1 MADPT
6 SKDEK
11 SALMWTMITG
21 GAGAGTT
28 LGYFAADDGKKT
40 QATVI
45 GGILGAIIFAIIGV
59 ASYTREEQKTKQLV
73 SGKTAG
79 NVRWMR

>member
-11 SALMWTMITG
+11 SALMWLMMTG

-40 QATVI
+40 QATAI
-45 GGILGAIIFAIIGV
+45 GGILGAIIFAFIGV
-59 ASYTREEQKTKQLV
+59 AYSAREEQKTKQLV